1 MAYSRQAVVFRSGLL
16 IGALVLSGC
25 ADGGLAGFLRASG
38 ATSTPDEFMVLPT
51 KPLEMPADLA
61 ALPAPVPGARNRVD
75 IDPEELAVA
84 GLTGTPGQVNTVSGA
99 ALVARA
105 GPAAPQIRSVVASE
119 DATWRAENGGLF
131 FERLFSADK
140 EAVIYRGQ
148 VLDAPGTFVDLRDR
162 GVDVP
167 SPSPSVMAQEPLG
180 PRPPNPELTG
190 WRVPWVE

>member
-1 MAYSRQAVVFRSGLL
+1 MSHPRTAIVFRTGLL
-16 IGALVLSGC
+16 IGALAIAGCSG
-25 ADGGLAGFLRASG
+25 GGLAGYLRTSG
-38 ATSTPDEFMVLPT
+38 VTSTPDEFMVLPT

-61 ALPAPVPGARNRVD
+61 ALPQPVPGARNRVD

-99 ALVARA
+99 GLVARV
-105 GPAAPQIRSVVASE
+105 GPAEPQIRTVLAVE
-119 DATWRAENGGLF
+119 DATWRAENGGRF

-140 EAVIYRGQ
+140 ESVIYRGQ

-167 SPSPSVMAQEPLG
+167 SPSPSVMAQEPPG
-180 PRPPNPELTG
+180 PRPPNPQLTG